1 MLGNTSKILIIC
13 LICTLDCIVIHNYI
27 NQPRITPLTWHLI
40 VSFRLTYDTKKA
52 QVSVLLPI
60 LEPKAFALPTSHRI
74 DNAVSPR
81 QNELY
86 IIKVYRNAPRRRF
99 GCLLPAVMLRV
110 CEVLG
115 SQRQTFENVF
125 LIYKTAF
132 HPQRVNERCCKN
144 KKYYWKKKEINRFF
158 IPKLAICIFNLIFSD
173 TNTV

>member
-1 MLGNTSKILIIC
+1 M
-13 LICTLDCIVIHNYI
+13 
-27 NQPRITPLTWHLI
+27 TPQKYQLI
-40 VSFRLTYDTKKA
+40 VVYKRPITKKGVGA
-52 QVSVLLPI
+52 VLPPI

-99 GCLLPAVMLRV
+99 GCHLPAVMLRV

-125 LIYKTAF
+125 LIYKTVHYPRIDNMNDAA
-132 HPQRVNERCCKN
+132 K
-144 KKYYWKKKEINRFF
+144 I
-158 IPKLAICIFNLIFSD
+158 
-173 TNTV
+173 